1 MKLHDMGKQIFVWSV
16 NNESEMERLIDLNV
30 DSIITD
36 NPYLVLDTI
45 HWKENNFI
53 KLIADEL
60 F

>member
-1 MKLHDMGKQIFVWSV
+1 
-16 NNESEMERLIDLNV
+16 MERLIDLNV

-36 NPYLVLDTI
+36 NTYLVLDTI